1 MMKRKR
7 DHSELGME
15 ELMNFKL
22 QLRYGNT
29 KEVVLPQLLG
39 SWSQLMLTFCFNLLF
54 SVQVYLR
61 CLLLVHVVVTGCY
74 RCSVTFC
81 VLSNCPVTVPFFS
94 RHFHSH
100 SPTTKSSST
109 LDRLPKKTLRWHR
122 LA

>member
-81 VLSNCPVTVPFFS
+81 
-94 RHFHSH
+94 
-100 SPTTKSSST
+100 
-109 LDRLPKKTLRWHR
+109 
-122 LA
+122 